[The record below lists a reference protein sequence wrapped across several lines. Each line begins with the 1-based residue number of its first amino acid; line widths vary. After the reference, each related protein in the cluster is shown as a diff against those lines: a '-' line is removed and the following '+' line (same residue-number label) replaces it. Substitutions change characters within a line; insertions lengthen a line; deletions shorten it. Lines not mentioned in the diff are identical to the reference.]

1 MTREE
6 IINRIYQNSG
16 ISELGEVPFGTSP
29 IETLEDYPYSLPAG
43 GNGSFKVANAGGAAM
58 ASAQSYGGTRGGGGF
73 MFPSL
78 PSFDGLNSENEPE
91 YAYQTET
98 EPEYATVS
106 EAELERLR
114 AAARESVPERAVE
127 PQLVPEGASAPVP
140 APVPEGLK
148 TGYRQLTVDAKAQPA
163 IEGLYQRGQAAVEAM
178 KRQGAIKRGELLTQ
192 EEMQAADDAIE
203 YNGQGRFSNLA
214 KLENIIKAENP
225 NASESEVKTKA
236 EAIAK
241 QVFQSAEP
249 YANSKENEIVKK
261 GVLQKT
267 PDFSSFK
274 IPSTTVDAVSSAA
287 PVYRNEMKQK
297 TIEQQPVQEKGI
309 VSRTLDWL
317 SRPETP
323 VELTSTI
330 FGLGAIGSAAASAF
344 PAHGAALSPS
354 FGFGGDS
361 VSRALEKQAQPL
373 DMIGMQRTGYT
384 FNPVKWNADSR
395 SVDAITSAAPKIP
408 AVSVPSLSSTIKS
421 AAESVVSKL
430 NAAKTNTQKLTTKEK
445 RLGGL

>member
-1 MTREE
+1 MTRDEV
-6 IINRIYQNSG
+6 IARILQNSNIENIG
-16 ISELGEVPFGTSP
+16 DVPAGTSP
-29 IETLEDYPYSLPAG
+29 VETLEDYPYSLPAG

-58 ASAQSYGGTRGGGGF
+58 ASAQSYGGTRGSGF

-114 AAARESVPERAVE
+114 AAARESVPEGAVE
-127 PQLVPEGASAPVP
+127 PQLVPEGASVP

-163 IEGLYQRGQAAVEAM
+163 TEGLYQRGQAAVEAM

-192 EEMQAADDAIE
+192 EEMQAATDAIE

-214 KLENIIKAENP
+214 KLENIVKAENP

-249 YANSKENEIVKK
+249 YADSKENEIVKK

-297 TIEQQPVQEKGI
+297 TIEQPVQEKGI
-309 VSRTLDWL
+309 VSKALDWL
-317 SRPETP
+317 ARPETP

-330 FGLGAIGSAAASAF
+330 FGLGTIGSAAASAF

-354 FGFGGDS
+354 FGFGGDN

-373 DMIGMQRTGYT
+373 DMSKLTKTSYT

-395 SVDAITSAAPKIP
+395 SVDKITAPKIP

>member
-1 MTREE
+1 MTRDEV
-6 IINRIYQNSG
+6 IARILQNSNIENMG
-16 ISELGEVPFGTSP
+16 DVPAGTSP
-29 IETLEDYPYSLPAG
+29 VETLEDYPYSLPAG

-58 ASAQSYGGTRGGGGF
+58 ASAQNYGGSRGGGF
-73 MFPSL
+73 MLPSL

-127 PQLVPEGASAPVP
+127 PQLVPVPEGATAPVP

-163 IEGLYQRGQAAVEAM
+163 PEGLYQRGQAAVEAM

-192 EEMQAADDAIE
+192 EEMQAAADAIE

-214 KLENIIKAENP
+214 KLENIVKAENP

-241 QVFQSAEP
+241 QVFKSAEP
-249 YANSKENEIVKK
+249 YVNSEDNEIVKK

-287 PVYRNEMKQK
+287 PVYRNELKPK
-297 TIEQQPVQEKGI
+297 TIEQPVQEKGI
-309 VSRTLDWL
+309 VSRALDWL
-317 SRPETP
+317 ARPETP

-361 VSRALEKQAQPL
+361 VSKALEKQAQPL
-373 DMIGMQRTGYT
+373 DMSKFAKTSYT

-408 AVSVPSLSSTIKS
+408 AVSVPSIAGSIKS

>member
-1 MTREE
+1 MTRDEV
-6 IINRIYQNSG
+6 IARILQNSNIENIG
-16 ISELGEVPFGTSP
+16 DVPAGTSP
-29 IETLEDYPYSLPAG
+29 IENLEDYPYSLPAG

-58 ASAQSYGGTRGGGGF
+58 ASAQSYGGTRGGGF
-73 MFPSL
+73 MFPSI

-140 APVPEGLK
+140 EGLK

-192 EEMQAADDAIE
+192 EEMQAAADAIE

-214 KLENIIKAENP
+214 KLENIVKAENP

-274 IPSTTVDAVSSAA
+274 IPSTTVDAISSAA

-297 TIEQQPVQEKGI
+297 TIEQPVQEKGI
-309 VSRTLDWL
+309 VSRALDWL
-317 SRPETP
+317 ARPETP

-330 FGLGAIGSAAASAF
+330 FGLGAIGSAAASSF

-373 DMIGMQRTGYT
+373 DMSGMQRTGYT
-384 FNPVKWNADSR
+384 FNPVRWNSDSR

-408 AVSVPSLSSTIKS
+408 AVSVPSISRTIKS

>member
-1 MTREE
+1 MTRDEV
-6 IINRIYQNSG
+6 IARILQNSNIENMG
-16 ISELGEVPFGTSP
+16 DVPSGTSP
-29 IETLEDYPYSLPAG
+29 VETLEDYPYSLPAG
-43 GNGSFKVANAGGAAM
+43 GNGSFNVANAGGAAM
-58 ASAQSYGGTRGGGGF
+58 ASAQSYGGSRGGGF
-73 MFPSL
+73 MLPSI

-114 AAARESVPERAVE
+114 AAARESVPERAVD
-127 PQLVPEGASAPVP
+127 PQLVPVPEGATAPV
-140 APVPEGLK
+140 PVPEGLK

-163 IEGLYQRGQAAVEAM
+163 TEGLYQRGQAAVEAM

-192 EEMQAADDAIE
+192 EEMQAAADAIE

-214 KLENIIKAENP
+214 KLENIVKAENP
-225 NASESEVKTKA
+225 KASESEVKTKA

-287 PVYRNEMKQK
+287 PVYRNELKPK
-297 TIEQQPVQEKGI
+297 TIEQPVQEKGI
-309 VSRTLDWL
+309 VSKALDWL

-361 VSRALEKQAQPL
+361 VSKALEKQAQPL
-373 DMIGMQRTGYT
+373 DMSRFSKTSYT

-395 SVDAITSAAPKIP
+395 SVDSITSAAPKIP
-408 AVSVPSLSSTIKS
+408 AVSVPSIAGSIKS
-421 AAESVVSKL
+421 AAESVAGKL
-430 NAAKTNTQKLTTKEK
+430 NAAKANTQKLTTKEK

>member
-6 IINRIYQNSG
+6 VIARILQNSNIEDIG
-16 ISELGEVPFGTSP
+16 DVPAGTSP
-29 IETLEDYPYSLPAG
+29 IETLEDYPYSMPAG

-73 MFPSL
+73 MLPSL

-127 PQLVPEGASAPVP
+127 PHLVPEGASAPVP

-163 IEGLYQRGQAAVEAM
+163 TEGLYQRGQAAVEAM

-192 EEMQAADDAIE
+192 EEMQEAADAIE

-214 KLENIIKAENP
+214 KLENIVKAENP

-241 QVFQSAEP
+241 QVLNSAES
-249 YANSKENEIVKK
+249 YANSKDNEIVKK

-287 PVYRNEMKQK
+287 PVYRNELKQK
-297 TIEQQPVQEKGI
+297 IIEQPVQEKGI
-309 VSRTLDWL
+309 VSRALDWL
-317 SRPETP
+317 ARPETP

-361 VSRALEKQAQPL
+361 VSKALEKQAQPL
-373 DMIGMQRTGYT
+373 DVSRFAKTSYT
-384 FNPVKWNADSR
+384 FSPVRWNADSR
-395 SVDAITSAAPKIP
+395 SVDKITNTAPKVP

-430 NAAKTNTQKLTTKEK
+430 NAAKANTQKLTTKEK